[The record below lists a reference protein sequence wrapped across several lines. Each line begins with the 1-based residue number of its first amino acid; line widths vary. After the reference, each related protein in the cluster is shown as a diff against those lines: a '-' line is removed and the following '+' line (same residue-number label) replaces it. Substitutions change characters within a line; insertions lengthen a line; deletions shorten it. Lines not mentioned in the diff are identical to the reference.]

1 MKTLRLVVNGCFMVG
16 VTAAALSSIG
26 CATHERVVVRER
38 PAVVQERVVVTER
51 PVVQERVVV
60 TQPVVQERVIVRP

>member
-1 MKTLRLVVNGCFMVG
+1 MKTLRLLVNGCLMVG
-16 VTAAALSSIG
+16 VTAAAMSSIG

-38 PAVVQERVVVTER
+38 PAVVQERVVVER